1 MALKVIVLCSALLGA
16 GHLLQQAPTYDARQ
30 LDCSRFQESSQSRIV
45 TISAGR
51 NREQTSGRS
60 AVWRFRASSGDS
72 GIGVVGWLDSLSLW
86 RQSAEAT
93 IRPDTDGLLGGRY
106 RGWLSPTGAYSSR
119 AVPFIPDEVA
129 EIAGMTKALED
140 FFPPL
145 PPRALRPGEVYRSS
159 GLSLRRLADSAL
171 SGVLLQRFELELNRQ
186 TAQTDTVSDTL
197 PVELK
202 ESSRER
208 GTFVWHPTLGLIRRE
223 RRIEIDATVP
233 ASRTVRQPIRTRVEQ
248 TVTLA
253 RDLSPGEMTKGCVS

>member
-1 MALKVIVLCSALLGA
+1 MLKATVLSSALLA
-16 GHLLQQAPTYDARQ
+16 VFVLQQGPTYDARQ

-45 TISAGR
+45 TLSAGR
-51 NREQTSGRS
+51 REQTSGRS

-86 RQSAEAT
+86 RRSPEAT

-106 RGWLSPTGAYSSR
+106 RGWLSPTGAYASR

-129 EIAGMTKALED
+129 EIAGMATALED

-145 PPRALRPGEVYRSS
+145 PPRFLRPGEVYRRS

-171 SGVLLQRFELELNRQ
+171 SGVLLQRFELELSRQ
-186 TAQTDTVSDTL
+186 ATQADTVSDTL

-233 ASRTVRQPIRTRVEQ
+233 ASPTVRQPIRTRVEQ

-253 RDLSPGEMTKGCVS
+253 RDLSPAEMTKGCVS